1 MTELIADEKATTIGG
16 VRTVNKH
23 RQIWPGTTRRGVQVT
38 LGVLWLMDATLQ
50 LQPYMFT
57 TAFARQVLAP
67 AGQDQPGWVAGPVDF
82 FAHLIAAHPAS
93 LNTAFVL
100 IQLALGIGFLVPR
113 LVRPAIL
120 GSLAWS
126 AALWWLSEGLGG
138 LVTGHASLITGAP
151 GAVLL
156 YAVLASAAWPAND
169 HRSPHDS
176 DNETVAGWLP
186 SAWAILWIGG
196 AWLEMLPNQRGGA
209 GLRDQ
214 IGSTDGVPAW
224 LAGLHHSAEAIL
236 SHGGNAPSITLVVVM
251 ALVGLVGLAGRPW
264 RTAAAAAGALAAAA
278 FWILGQNIG
287 QLYSGQATDP
297 NTGPLI
303 VLMAFALAGT
313 TRSLALPTST
323 RSASEPISTAG
334 ITNSRR

>member
-113 LVRPAIL
+113 LVRSAIL

-138 LVTGHASLITGAP
+138 LVTGHASLITGAS

-156 YAVLASAAWPAND
+156 YAVLASAAWPASD
-169 HRSPHDS
+169 HRSPHGS

-313 TRSLALPTST
+313 TRSLALPTNT